1 MRDGLAGVI
10 QCLIGFILK
19 RSAALWREIVL
30 NVSSSAFDMRL
41 VEQMTRRTLVI
52 ALCKISTPHVSSC
65 CSYHNVNCLLAMQTG
80 LRISL

>member
-10 QCLIGFILK
+10 QCLIEFILK

-30 NVSSSAFDMRL
+30 NVSSSALRL
-41 VEQMTRRTLVI
+41 AEQMTRRTLVI

-65 CSYHNVNCLLAMQTG
+65 CSYHNVNCLLARQTG